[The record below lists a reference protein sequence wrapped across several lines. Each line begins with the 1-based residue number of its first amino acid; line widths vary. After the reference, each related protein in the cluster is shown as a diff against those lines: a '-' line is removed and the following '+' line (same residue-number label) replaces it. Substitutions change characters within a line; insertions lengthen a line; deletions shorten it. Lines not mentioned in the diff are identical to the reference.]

1 MKNLQYLK
9 LFEAFESETLSKV
22 FNYVNKN
29 QKGHFKT
36 ILGQLCSKLGFPM
49 SRLSDDLF
57 QYLPFSKALALASNT
72 EDEPC
77 ESESPTIPGE
87 KCSGPTGDENQGTI
101 MRTWG
106 KGRRRVKCDVCNGT
120 GIKPKNSFPIK
131 WVKFWFD
138 KDGKYVTA
146 TATDGQIRE
155 QGATKYKGG
164 TLDDDINHYEVE
176 KEGIPWNGLDGYVT
190 GDIFYFKDGS
200 FNGEGVAMLFKEY
213 GRNYMIQN
221 FARGSNPASDDWKK
235 IAQYTWVVS
244 SSGDIRAP
252 LKKLKLINAKVEG
265 EKEEE
270 KPDPYSWN
278 APLDIRRMI
287 LGKNT
292 NLKEELNNAHFALVL
307 DYVKMKKMMS
317 SGSASGS
324 ITDTAIMKAKREE
337 SREGALALKL
347 PDDIKDANF
356 KRYIKQIS
364 QNIKIT
370 DDISNLRRI
379 FQRVFGFG
387 YAGHYILQGLNFSGM
402 EDIFNYIVKFMTLD
416 NEYDKQRYL
425 DGASREIKDRMISNV
440 DYNNNIKKN
449 LDHLFT
455 ASPDEDHT
463 NVVEMF
469 IEINKAIVKKIQDA
483 PLETIEDALILYN
496 KIRNIRDSYNSPLFR
511 KCNKASG
518 VNYYLEGS
526 DESAPLRHLNNIDNS
541 DIPGILSNFEQYINY
556 INKL

>member
-22 FNYVNKN
+22 FNYVNKS
-29 QKGHFKT
+29 QKGQFKAVLEQ
-36 ILGQLCSKLGFPM
+36 ICSKLGFPM
-49 SRLSDDLF
+49 SKLSDDLF
-57 QYLPFSKALALASNT
+57 QYLPFNKALALAANM

-77 ESESPTIPGE
+77 EAGSPTITGE

-101 MRTWG
+101 LRIWG

-138 KDGKYVTA
+138 KDGKYVNA
-146 TATDGQIRE
+146 TATDGQIR
-155 QGATKYKGG
+155 GGTTYKGG
-164 TLDDDINHYEVE
+164 ALDGDINHYEVE
-176 KEGIPWNGLDGYVT
+176 KEGIPYNGLDGYET

-221 FARGSNPASDDWKK
+221 FASGSTPASDDWKK
-235 IAQYTWVVS
+235 ISQYAWVVS

-252 LKKLKLINAKVEG
+252 LKKLKLINTEVGG

-278 APLDIRRMI
+278 ALLDIRRMI

-307 DYVKMKKMMS
+307 DYVKMKEIMS

-324 ITDTAIMKAKREE
+324 ITDTAVTKAKREE

-347 PDDIKDANF
+347 SDDIKSANF
-356 KRYIKQIS
+356 KRYINQIS
-364 QNIKIT
+364 QNVKIT
-370 DDISNLRRI
+370 DDISSLRRI

-387 YAGHYILQGLNFSGM
+387 YAGYYILQGLNFSAM
-402 EDIFNYIVKFMTLD
+402 EDIFNYIVNFMTLD

-425 DGASREIKDRMISNV
+425 DRASREIKDRMTSNI
-440 DYNNNIKKN
+440 DYNNNMKEN
-449 LDHLFT
+449 LDYLFT

-463 NVVEMF
+463 NVVEML
-469 IEINKAIVKKIQDA
+469 IEVNKAIVKKIQDA

-496 KIRNIRDSYNSPLFR
+496 KIRTIRDSYNSPLFR
-511 KCNKASG
+511 KCHQASN

-526 DESAPLRHLNNIDNS
+526 DRQTPLRHLRNIDNS
-541 DIPGILSNFEQYINY
+541 EIPGILSNFDQYINY

>member
-29 QKGHFKT
+29 QKGRFKD
-36 ILGQLCSKLGFPM
+36 ILKEFCGKLGFPM
-49 SRLSDDLF
+49 SKLSDDLF
-57 QYLPFSKALALASNT
+57 QYLPFNKALSLAANM

-77 ESESPTIPGE
+77 DNESDSIPGE

-106 KGRRRVKCDVCNGT
+106 KGRRRVNCDVCKGT
-120 GIKPKNSFPIK
+120 GIKPKTTFPIK

-138 KDGKYVTA
+138 KDGKYVNV
-146 TATDGQIRE
+146 TATDGQIR
-155 QGATKYKGG
+155 GGTTYKGG
-164 TLDDDINHYEVE
+164 ELDDDINHYEVE
-176 KEGIPWNGLDGYVT
+176 EEGITYRQLDNYET
-190 GDIFYFKDGS
+190 GDFFYFKDGS

-213 GRNYMIQN
+213 GRNYLIQN
-221 FARGSNPASDDWKK
+221 FALGSEPGNNEWKK
-235 IAQYTWVVS
+235 IAQYSWIVS
-244 SSGDIRAP
+244 SAGDIREL
-252 LKKLKLINAKVEG
+252 LKKLKLKNASV

-270 KPDPYSWN
+270 KPDPYTWN
-278 APLDIRRMI
+278 ALLDIRRMV

-307 DYVKMKKMMS
+307 DYVKMKKIK
-317 SGSASGS
+317 SGGGV
-324 ITDTAIMKAKREE
+324 TDTAVTKAKREE
-337 SREGALALKL
+337 SREGALSLKL
-347 PDDIKDANF
+347 PNDIKNANF
-356 KRYIKQIS
+356 QRYIKQIS

-370 DDISNLRRI
+370 DDISNLRII

-387 YAGHYILQGLNFSGM
+387 YAGYYILQGLNFSAM
-402 EDIFNYIVKFMTLD
+402 EDIFNYIVNFMTLD

-425 DGASREIKDRMISNV
+425 DRTSREIKDRMTSNI
-440 DYNNNIKKN
+440 DYNNNMKEN
-449 LDHLFT
+449 LDYLFT

-469 IEINKAIVKKIQDA
+469 IEVNKAIVKKIQDA

-496 KIRNIRDSYNSPLFR
+496 KIRNIRDSYRNSPIFS
-511 KCNKASG
+511 KCQKASS

-526 DESAPLRHLNNIDNS
+526 DRQTPLRHLRGISNS
-541 DIPGILSNFEQYINY
+541 EIPGILSNFDQYINY
-556 INKL
+556 IKKL

>member
-29 QKGHFKT
+29 QKGRFKD
-36 ILGQLCSKLGFPM
+36 ILKEFCGKLGFPM
-49 SRLSDDLF
+49 SKLSDDLF
-57 QYLPFSKALALASNT
+57 QYLPFNKALSLAANM

-77 ESESPTIPGE
+77 DNESDSIPGE

-106 KGRRRVKCDVCNGT
+106 KGRRRVNCDVCKGT
-120 GIKPKNSFPIK
+120 GIKPKTTFPIK

-138 KDGKYVTA
+138 KDGKYVNV
-146 TATDGQIRE
+146 TATDGQIR
-155 QGATKYKGG
+155 GGTTYKGG
-164 TLDDDINHYEVE
+164 ELDDDINHYEVE
-176 KEGIPWNGLDGYVT
+176 EEGITYRQLDNYET
-190 GDIFYFKDGS
+190 GDFFYFKDGS

-213 GRNYMIQN
+213 GRNYLIQN
-221 FARGSNPASDDWKK
+221 FALGSEPGNNEWKK
-235 IAQYTWVVS
+235 IAQYSWIVS
-244 SSGDIRAP
+244 SAGDIREL
-252 LKKLKLINAKVEG
+252 LKKLKLKNASV

-270 KPDPYSWN
+270 KPDPYTWN
-278 APLDIRRMI
+278 ALLDIRRMV

-307 DYVKMKKMMS
+307 DYVKMKKIK
-317 SGSASGS
+317 SGGGV
-324 ITDTAIMKAKREE
+324 TDTAVTKAKREE
-337 SREGALALKL
+337 SREGALSLKL
-347 PDDIKDANF
+347 PNDIKNANF
-356 KRYIKQIS
+356 QRYIKQIS

-370 DDISNLRRI
+370 DDISNLRII

-387 YAGHYILQGLNFSGM
+387 YAGYYILQGLNFSAM
-402 EDIFNYIVKFMTLD
+402 EDIFNYIVNFMTLD

-425 DGASREIKDRMISNV
+425 DRTSREIKDRMTSNI
-440 DYNNNIKKN
+440 DYNNNMKEN
-449 LDHLFT
+449 LDYLFT

-469 IEINKAIVKKIQDA
+469 IEVNKAIVKKIQDA

-496 KIRNIRDSYNSPLFR
+496 KIRNIRDSYNSPLFV
-511 KCNKASG
+511 KCHKASN

-526 DESAPLRHLNNIDNS
+526 DRQTPLRHLRNIDNS
-541 DIPGILSNFEQYINY
+541 EIPGILSNFDQYINY

>member
-29 QKGHFKT
+29 QKGRFKD
-36 ILGQLCSKLGFPM
+36 ILKEFCGKLGFPM
-49 SRLSDDLF
+49 SKLSDDLF
-57 QYLPFSKALALASNT
+57 QYLPFNKALSLAANM

-77 ESESPTIPGE
+77 DNESDSIPGE

-106 KGRRRVKCDVCNGT
+106 KGRRRVNCDVCKGT
-120 GIKPKNSFPIK
+120 GIKPKTTFPIK

-138 KDGKYVTA
+138 KDGKYVNV
-146 TATDGQIRE
+146 TATDGQIR
-155 QGATKYKGG
+155 GGTTYKGG
-164 TLDDDINHYEVE
+164 ELDDDINHYEVE
-176 KEGIPWNGLDGYVT
+176 EEGITYRQLDNYET
-190 GDIFYFKDGS
+190 GDFFYFKDGS

-213 GRNYMIQN
+213 GRNYLIQN
-221 FARGSNPASDDWKK
+221 FALGSEPGNNEWKK
-235 IAQYTWVVS
+235 IAQYSWIVS
-244 SSGDIRAP
+244 SAGDIREL
-252 LKKLKLINAKVEG
+252 LKKLKLKNASV

-270 KPDPYSWN
+270 KPDPYTWN
-278 APLDIRRMI
+278 ALLDIRRMV

-307 DYVKMKKMMS
+307 DYVKMKKIK
-317 SGSASGS
+317 SGGGV
-324 ITDTAIMKAKREE
+324 TDTAVTKAKREE
-337 SREGALALKL
+337 SREGALSLKL
-347 PDDIKDANF
+347 PNDIKNANF
-356 KRYIKQIS
+356 QRYIKQIS

-370 DDISNLRRI
+370 DDISNLRII

-387 YAGHYILQGLNFSGM
+387 YAGYYILQGLNFSAM
-402 EDIFNYIVKFMTLD
+402 EDIFNYIVNFMTLD

-425 DGASREIKDRMISNV
+425 DRTSREIKDRMTSNI
-440 DYNNNIKKN
+440 DYNNNMKEN
-449 LDHLFT
+449 LDYLFT

-469 IEINKAIVKKIQDA
+469 IEVNKAIVKKIQDA

-496 KIRNIRDSYNSPLFR
+496 KIRNIRDSYNSPLFV
-511 KCNKASG
+511 KCHKASN

-526 DESAPLRHLNNIDNS
+526 DRQTPLRHLRNIDNS
-541 DIPGILSNFEQYINY
+541 EIPGILSNFDQYINY
-556 INKL
+556 IKKL

>member
-36 ILGQLCSKLGFPM
+36 ILEQICSKLGFPM
-49 SRLSDDLF
+49 SKLSDDLF
-57 QYLPFSKALALASNT
+57 KYLPFNKALALAANM

-77 ESESPTIPGE
+77 EAGSPTITGE

-101 MRTWG
+101 LRIWG

-131 WVKFWFD
+131 WVKF
-138 KDGKYVTA
+138 YVNA

-155 QGATKYKGG
+155 QGTTYKGG
-164 TLDDDINHYEVE
+164 SLDDDMKNYEVE
-176 KEGIPWNGLDGYVT
+176 KEGIPYNGLDGYET

-221 FARGSNPASDDWKK
+221 FAPGSTPASDDWKK
-235 IAQYTWVVS
+235 ISQYAWVVS

-252 LKKLKLINAKVEG
+252 LKKLKLINTEVGG

-307 DYVKMKKMMS
+307 DYVKMKEIMS

-324 ITDTAIMKAKREE
+324 ITDIAITKAKREE

-347 PDDIKDANF
+347 PNDIKNANF
-356 KRYIKQIS
+356 KRYINQIS

-387 YAGHYILQGLNFSGM
+387 YAGYYILQGLNFSAM
-402 EDIFNYIVKFMTLD
+402 EDIFNYIVNFMTLD

-425 DGASREIKDRMISNV
+425 DRASREIKDRMTSNI
-440 DYNNNIKKN
+440 DYNNNMKEN
-449 LDHLFT
+449 LDYLFT

-463 NVVEMF
+463 NVVEML
-469 IEINKAIVKKIQDA
+469 IEVNKAIVKKIQDA

-496 KIRNIRDSYNSPLFR
+496 KIRTIRDSYNSPLFR
-511 KCNKASG
+511 KCHQASN

-526 DESAPLRHLNNIDNS
+526 DRQTPLRHLRNIDNS
-541 DIPGILSNFEQYINY
+541 EIPGILSNFDQYINY

>member
-29 QKGHFKT
+29 QKGRFKD
-36 ILGQLCSKLGFPM
+36 ILKEFCGKLGFPM
-49 SRLSDDLF
+49 SKLSDDLF
-57 QYLPFSKALALASNT
+57 QYLPFNKALSLAANM

-77 ESESPTIPGE
+77 DNESDSIPGE

-106 KGRRRVKCDVCNGT
+106 KGRRRVNCDVCKGT
-120 GIKPKNSFPIK
+120 GIKPKTTFPIK

-138 KDGKYVTA
+138 KDGKYVNV
-146 TATDGQIRE
+146 TATDGQIR
-155 QGATKYKGG
+155 GGTTYKGG
-164 TLDDDINHYEVE
+164 ELDDDINHYEVE
-176 KEGIPWNGLDGYVT
+176 EEGITYRQLDNYET
-190 GDIFYFKDGS
+190 GDFFYFKDGS

-213 GRNYMIQN
+213 GRNYLIQN
-221 FARGSNPASDDWKK
+221 FALGSEPGNNEWKK
-235 IAQYTWVVS
+235 IAQYSWIVS
-244 SSGDIRAP
+244 SAGDIREL
-252 LKKLKLINAKVEG
+252 LKKLKLKNASV

-270 KPDPYSWN
+270 KPDPYTWN
-278 APLDIRRMI
+278 ALLDIRRMV

-307 DYVKMKKMMS
+307 DYVKMKKIK
-317 SGSASGS
+317 SGGGV
-324 ITDTAIMKAKREE
+324 TDTAVTKAKREE
-337 SREGALALKL
+337 SREGALSLKL
-347 PDDIKDANF
+347 PNDIKNANF
-356 KRYIKQIS
+356 QRYIKQIS

-370 DDISNLRRI
+370 DDISNLRII

-387 YAGHYILQGLNFSGM
+387 YAGYYILQGLNFSAM
-402 EDIFNYIVKFMTLD
+402 EDIFNYIVNFMTLD

-425 DGASREIKDRMISNV
+425 DRTSREIKDRMTSNI
-440 DYNNNIKKN
+440 DYNNNMKEN
-449 LDHLFT
+449 LDYLFT

-463 NVVEMF
+463 NVVKMF
-469 IEINKAIVKKIQDA
+469 IEVNKAIVKKIQDA

-496 KIRNIRDSYNSPLFR
+496 KIRNIRDSYNSPLFV
-511 KCNKASG
+511 KCHKASY

-526 DESAPLRHLNNIDNS
+526 DRQAPLRHLRNIDNS
-541 DIPGILSNFEQYINY
+541 EIPGILSNFDQYINY